1 MSRILWMLK
10 IYLRTRWGSLLQL
23 GVGAVVFSFIFASIP
38 IFQEVTRSSSHKFEL
53 DRSSAETLSIH
64 ALLPNRPLD
73 LEWYHE
79 ADHTLREAAQ
89 DTISP
94 FVSGIGVY
102 GNIQSAYVVV
112 DSEELRVTPS
122 SLQVLLQFAEGI
134 EEHVDIVAGSWRFK
148 QDAGTEE
155 IPIAIGKDSATLLGV
170 GIGSRLGIIPDP
182 ANLQRQLSGVVRAI
196 IEAEDQTDIYWMG
209 YDRLS
214 PYPVGSGMRSYMV
227 IPLTLEINDFLSHV
241 GSELAPVTANYWWY
255 GAIDK
260 EALQRLDSR
269 TPSRDA
275 RKFESKLNQRYPR
288 GSVFSSLD
296 ILSRSAIAR
305 DEAVRLALYV
315 GFAALLS
322 FSVVYFLVL
331 GNTFARS
338 EFRDYRKLLDRG
350 LLWRRVL
357 APSML
362 MVVSIFA
369 LALGVGI
376 FAAQN
381 SVPRFLAWRFSE
393 SLGMG
398 IVDPDVVGAVAWWSL
413 GGLTVGIVAFI
424 SPFTMRIIANAF
436 SRQGSVKGSLSVYLY
451 FGMLGAGIAL
461 GVHGASS
468 GTVSAG
474 NFIGSNIALIVAP
487 SMILVGASGLC
498 AQLIDTLSDLIRVRF
513 GWAISRRVFIFLA
526 MLKTNTQ
533 STIPLLTLG
542 TLAVMVFT
550 VNSGLAS
557 SIGVVWIGNSQGVT
571 DASVL
576 SDPVVETI
584 LNAFVI
590 GCFIV
595 IGVVSTVGVTTVT
608 ANTMRYRQQFVQVIS
623 ALGYP
628 LKDAWRLAF
637 LEATLPITLSMAGGF
652 LIAQKFSREFF
663 PLLWPFGKDEI
674 VAVMPESAAPLQ
686 MVFGMIIAIEVG
698 LIITFFLVK
707 KLKPRES
714 AGANYSEGI
723 STNV

>member
-1 MSRILWMLK
+1 MSRVLWMTK
-10 IYLRTRWGSLLQL
+10 IYLRTRWVSLFQL

-73 LEWYHE
+73 LEWYYE

-89 DTISP
+89 DTIAP
-94 FVSGIGVY
+94 FVSGIDVY

-122 SLQVLLQFAEGI
+122 SPQALLQFAEGI
-134 EEHVDIVAGSWRFK
+134 QEHVHVVAGSWPFK
-148 QDAGTEE
+148 QDAGAEE
-155 IPIAIGKDSATLLGV
+155 IPIAIGRDSATLLGV
-170 GIGSRLGIIPDP
+170 GLGSRLGVIPDP
-182 ANLQRQLSGVVRAI
+182 ANLQRQLSGVVRAV
-196 IEAEDQTDIYWMG
+196 IEAEDQMDIYWMG

-227 IPLTLEINDFLSHV
+227 IPLTLEINDFLSHG

-260 EALQRLDSR
+260 EALEKLDSR
-269 TPSRDA
+269 TPPRDA

-296 ILSRSAIAR
+296 ILSRSAMAR

-362 MVVSIFA
+362 MVASIFS
-369 LALGVGI
+369 LALGAGI

-381 SVPRFLAWRFSE
+381 FVPRFLGWRFSE

-413 GGLTVGIVAFI
+413 GGLTVGVVAFAT
-424 SPFTMRIIANAF
+424 PFAMRIIANAF
-436 SRQGSVKGSLSVYLY
+436 DRHGSVKGSLPVYLY
-451 FGMLGAGIAL
+451 VGMLGAGIAL
-461 GVHGASS
+461 GIHGANS
-468 GTVSAG
+468 GTESVG
-474 NFIGSNIALIVAP
+474 NFIGANIALIMAP
-487 SMILVGASGLC
+487 AMILVGASGLC
-498 AQLIDTLSDLIRVRF
+498 AQLIDTLTDLIRVRL

-526 MLKTNTQ
+526 MMRTNTQ

-542 TLAVMVFT
+542 TLAVMVLT

-557 SIGVVWIGNSQGVT
+557 SIGVVWIGNSQGNT
-571 DASVL
+571 EASVL
-576 SDPVVETI
+576 SDPVVGTI

-637 LEATLPITLSMAGGF
+637 LEAILPITLSMVGGF
-652 LIAQKFSREFF
+652 LIAQNFSREFF
-663 PLLWPFGKDEI
+663 PVLWPFGKDEI
-674 VAVMPESAAPLQ
+674 VAVIPESAAPLQ
-686 MVFGMIIAIEVG
+686 MIFGMIVAIEAG
-698 LIITFFLVK
+698 LVITFFLVK
-707 KLKPRES
+707 KLNPQES
-714 AGANYSEGI
+714 ADTKYSEGI